1 MAGKA
6 TNNDT
11 ADMER
16 SFIRALL
23 TADTEKV
30 SQILTERPE
39 LAVNSCLKKDI
50 QAAYYDLESES
61 VQKYNGIAHVVH
73 RPYYDANNGYR
84 YKQGYYSNVGNVGI
98 TECPEEIEI
107 IQNYWL
113 ECGIFDM
120 TRQKESMKPIQFC
133 STPAHKKIVELL
145 IKCGARIDDRTF
157 YRDKNGD
164 LISEPTLLYNVLAS
178 FPAPGIS
185 LNGIREYAEYI
196 KWLISQGA
204 SMSFSYYQQ
213 RDSWRTLYDK
223 YYERVVDTYA
233 VRAAAKLRL
242 FDGSDDKISQT
253 KNICGSIDILTDLT
267 EYIFK
272 DIDKGKY
279 IPYDA
284 CALYTTKPVAAR
296 SHALQKTRFLK
307 FAEVLNAVENDIA
320 ACRSVPEGVYDR
332 LIQLILSPVEKLLL
346 QFSKTE
352 LRYICQNNTWYQ
364 NMAVTVMKRASPDS
378 GWQKLWDM
386 LNKHVGADGLYISDT
401 PISDCI
407 AGWIRH
413 IMSGNICS
421 NVPDDVL
428 GKIEAFKSILGHISE
443 EDRNRLWPIIFDG
456 YYFLY
461 EDRKNLLSKSGG
473 RNKMAN
479 SVKQKQETLEALCSL
494 AEKYGADI
502 NRRTPYTGRTAV
514 HSLCDNISEDYSLTK
529 KNKYITSEEKA
540 DILACAVRVI
550 AELLEKLEHYG
561 ADLSIKDDEGETP
574 LDLFPRNFRNSIINC
589 MEYMDNEKSALIEA
603 ENLFVR

>member
-30 SQILTERPE
+30 SQILAERPE
-39 LAVNSCLKKDI
+39 LAVKSCLKKDI
-50 QAAYYDLESES
+50 RAVYCVLESES

-84 YKQGYYSNVGNVGI
+84 YKQGYYSNVSA
-98 TECPEEIEI
+98 TECPQEIEI
-107 IQNYWL
+107 TQKYWF

-120 TRQKESMKPIQFC
+120 ARQKESMKPIQFC

-164 LISEPTLLYNVLAS
+164 LISEPTLLYDVLAS

-204 SMSFSYYQQ
+204 SMSFPYYQQ

-253 KNICGSIDILTDLT
+253 KNICGSIDILADLT

-364 NMAVTVMKRASPDS
+364 NMAVTVMKRVSPDS
-378 GWQKLWDM
+378 GWQKLWNM

-428 GKIEAFKSILGHISE
+428 GKIEAFESILGHISE
-443 EDRNRLWPIIFDG
+443 EDRNRLWPIIVDG

-461 EDRKNLLSKSGG
+461 EDRKELLSKNGG

-479 SVKQKQETLEALCSL
+479 AVKQKQETLEALCSL
-494 AEKYGADI
+494 ADKYGADI
-502 NRRTPYTGRTAV
+502 NRRNPYTGRTSV
-514 HSLCDNISEDYSLTK
+514 HTLCDNISEDYSLTK

-540 DILACAVRVI
+540 DILACAVRVT

-603 ENLFVR
+603 EDLFVR